1 MSLQQKAWETL
12 STINVNDKTETKG
25 KGQYAL
31 TYLSWAWAWGVLME
45 YFPQSTYVI
54 HDDRHLPDGSVI
66 VGITLTIKEGEEEFS
81 RYMWLPVMD
90 YSNRAIKNPDA
101 MAINKAY
108 MRCLAKAI
116 AMCGLGH
123 YIYAGEDLPNE
134 EDSKETPKPK
144 SQPNS
149 NSSTK
154 QNMNSTPPEQPPT
167 QVEKSTWERLQ
178 DGLREC
184 KTKQELEELYGK
196 QMPWLEKK
204 YPNLIDSYN
213 SFYDECLFNLT
224 V

>member
-31 TYLSWAWAWGVLME
+31 TYLSWAWAWGVLMKH
-45 YFPQSTYVI
+45 FPQSTYLI
-54 HDDRHLPDGSVI
+54 HEDRLLPDGSVI
-66 VGITLTIKEGEEEFS
+66 VGVTLTIKDGEEEFS

-144 SQPNS
+144 LPPNS

-154 QNMNSTPPEQPPT
+154 QNMSSTQPKKTPEETLQGFI
-167 QVEKSTWERLQ
+167 QAVQKAQSREDVEKYWQSINQRLTNYPQLLSTAR
-178 DGLREC
+178 DH
-184 KTKQELEELYGK
+184 
-196 QMPWLEKK
+196 
-204 YPNLIDSYN
+204 
-213 SFYDECLFNLT
+213 YDARIGDFDLAEM
-224 V
+224 

>member
-12 STINVNDKTETKG
+12 SKINVNDKTETKG
-25 KGQYAL
+25 AGKYAL
-31 TYLSWAWAWGVLME
+31 TYLSWAWAWGVLMQ
-45 YFPQSTYVI
+45 YFPQSTYLI
-54 HDDRHLPDGSVI
+54 HEDRLLPDGSVI

-90 YSNRAIKNPDA
+90 HLNKSIKNPDA

-134 EDSKETPKPK
+134 EDGKESPKPK

-149 NSSTK
+149 SNSTK
-154 QNMNSTPPEQPPT
+154 RNMNSTPPKQPLDD
-167 QVEKSTWERLQ
+167 KSTMEKLK

-184 KTKQELEELYGK
+184 ENKQELEERYSK
-196 QMPWLEKK
+196 QMPWLEK
-204 YPNLIDSYN
+204 NHIELIDEYN
-213 SFYDECLFNLT
+213 AFYDECLFNLT